1 VSSNLHM
8 TLPSLLKSRIII
20 QGVQIFNPFMAT
32 QVLIKKA
39 YYNSRVVV
47 TLPPLDF
54 YRQLSMTKKL

>member
-1 VSSNLHM
+1 M
-8 TLPSLLKSRIII
+8 TI
-20 QGVQIFNPFMAT
+20 

-54 YRQLSMTKKL
+54 YWQLSMSKQL